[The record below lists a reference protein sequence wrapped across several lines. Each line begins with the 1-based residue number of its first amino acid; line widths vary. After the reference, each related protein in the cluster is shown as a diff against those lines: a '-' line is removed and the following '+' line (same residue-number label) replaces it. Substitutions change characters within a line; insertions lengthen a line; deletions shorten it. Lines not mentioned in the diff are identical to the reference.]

1 MVFMTRFSVVMF
13 TAFFVGGAYSY
24 LMGKFFKNKIILFL
38 PTILAFAWLFYVVAT
53 FKRNNVGG
61 FYDLAIFISGM
72 IIFTVVLGNIVSYL
86 IFNNKNK

>member
-1 MVFMTRFSVVMF
+1 MVFMTRFLVVMF
-13 TAFFVGGAYSY
+13 TAFSVGGVYSF
-24 LMGKFFKNKIILFL
+24 LMVKFFKNKIILFL